1 MKRNK
6 RTRKTYWGLVLKY
19 FILILFLMVTLFPIF
34 WMVTQSLKTIS
45 DATAIPPKLIFH
57 PTLSNYKEVLMSS
70 GFISSFKDSLLV
82 GFGGVALALLIG
94 TPFGYCLARF
104 KYPGK
109 EDVAFFVLSTR
120 MMPPIVVIIP
130 LLRVFSKLTMID
142 THIGLIIA
150 NIMVNLALVV
160 WLTRVFFASV
170 PRELEEAATLDGC
183 SYLGSFMRVTLPLA
197 APGLVVTAILSFLF
211 CWNEFFFALTLTS
224 FNVRTLPVYLA
235 TTFVGYY
242 AVDWSL
248 LSAAGILSIL
258 PPIVLLLIIQ
268 KHLVKGLTFGALR

>member
-6 RTRKTYWGLVLKY
+6 RTKKAYWGLVPKY

-45 DATAIPPKLIFH
+45 DATAIPPKLIFY
-57 PTLSNYKEVLMSS
+57 PTLSNYKEVLVSP
-70 GFISSFKDSLLV
+70 GFLSSFKDSLLV
-82 GFGGVALALLIG
+82 GFGGVAVALLIG
-94 TPFGYCLARF
+94 APFGYCLARF

-130 LLRVFSKLTMID
+130 LLRVFSRLTIID

-183 SYLGSFMRVTLPLA
+183 SHLGSFMRITLPLS

-224 FNVRTLPVYLA
+224 FNVRTMPVYLA

-258 PPIVLLLIIQ
+258 PTIVLLLIIQ

>member
-45 DATAIPPKLIFH
+45 DATAIPPKLIFY